1 MDIMIATGNKNKVR
15 EYKEMLEP
23 LGFTVHDTSEI
34 ADFKEPVEDGT
45 TFAENAVIKARNVYD
60 HVPMISIADDSG
72 LSIRA
77 LNNEPGIYSARYME
91 GHDYP
96 EKNANLIERLKDKDD
111 RYAWFTCAIALI
123 DHEGNSH
130 VFEGIM
136 EGEIAYRPA
145 GHNGF
150 GYDPIFMVPQ
160 FKMTSA
166 ELTPEEKNSI
176 SHRGQA
182 TRKLLD
188 YLRKEYGNEKR

>member
-23 LGFTVHDTSEI
+23 LGFTVHDTSELTDYI
-34 ADFKEPVEDGT
+34 EPVEDGT
-45 TFAENAVIKARNVYD
+45 TFAENALIKARGVYD
-60 HVPMISIADDSG
+60 HVAMISIADDSG

-91 GHDYP
+91 GHDYL
-96 EKNANLIERLKDKDD
+96 EKNRNLIERLKNSDD

-123 DHEGNSH
+123 DHNGDPH

-136 EGEIAYRPA
+136 EGEIAYEPA
-145 GHNGF
+145 GSNGF
-150 GYDPIFMVPQ
+150 GYDPIFMLPELG
-160 FKMTSA
+160 KTSA
-166 ELTPEEKNSI
+166 QLKPEEKNAI

-182 TRKLLD
+182 TRKLIA
-188 YLRKEYGNEKR
+188 YLKEEYGNE

>member
-23 LGFTVHDTSEI
+23 LGFTVHDTSELTGYV
-34 ADFKEPVEDGT
+34 EPVEDGT
-45 TFAENAVIKARNVYD
+45 TFAENALIKARGVYD
-60 HVPMISIADDSG
+60 HVAMISIADDSG

-96 EKNANLIERLKDKDD
+96 EKNRSLIKRLEGCED

-123 DHEGNSH
+123 DHNGNPH

-136 EGEIAYRPA
+136 EGEIAFEPA
-145 GHNGF
+145 GSNGF
-150 GYDPIFMVPQ
+150 GYDPIFMLPELG
-160 FKMTSA
+160 KTSA
-166 ELTPEEKNSI
+166 ELKPEEKNAI

-182 TRKLLD
+182 TKKLIA
-188 YLRKEYGNEKR
+188 YLKEEYGNE

>member
-23 LGFTVHDTSEI
+23 LGFTVHDTSELTGYV
-34 ADFKEPVEDGT
+34 EPVEDGT
-45 TFAENAVIKARNVYD
+45 TFAENALIKARGVYD
-60 HVPMISIADDSG
+60 HVAMISIADDSG

-96 EKNANLIERLKDKDD
+96 EKNRSLIKRLEGCED

-123 DHEGNSH
+123 DHNGNPH

-136 EGEIAYRPA
+136 EGEIAFEPA
-145 GHNGF
+145 GSNGF
-150 GYDPIFMVPQ
+150 GYDPIFMLPELG
-160 FKMTSA
+160 KTSA
-166 ELTPEEKNSI
+166 ELKPEEKNAI

-182 TRKLLD
+182 TRKLIA
-188 YLRKEYGNEKR
+188 YLKEEYGNE

>member
-23 LGFTVHDTSEI
+23 LGFTVHDTSELTGYV
-34 ADFKEPVEDGT
+34 EPVEDGT
-45 TFAENAVIKARNVYD
+45 TFAENALIKARGVYD
-60 HVPMISIADDSG
+60 HVAMISIADDSG

-91 GHDYP
+91 GHEYP
-96 EKNANLIERLKDKDD
+96 EKNRSLIKRLEGCED

-123 DHEGNSH
+123 DHNGNPH

-136 EGEIAYRPA
+136 EGEIAFEPA
-145 GHNGF
+145 GSNGF
-150 GYDPIFMVPQ
+150 GYDPIFMLPELG
-160 FKMTSA
+160 KTSA
-166 ELTPEEKNSI
+166 ELKPEEKNAI

-182 TRKLLD
+182 TRKLIA
-188 YLRKEYGNEKR
+188 YLKEEYGNE